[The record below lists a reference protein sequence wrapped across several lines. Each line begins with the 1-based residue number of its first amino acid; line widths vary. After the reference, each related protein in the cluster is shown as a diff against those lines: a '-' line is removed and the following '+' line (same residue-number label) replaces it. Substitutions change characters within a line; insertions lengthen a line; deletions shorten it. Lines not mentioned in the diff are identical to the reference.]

1 MTSRP
6 TEASERALIAILFAT
21 WGFVFLDRMAVLYL
35 APFLVRDLH
44 LDAGQIGLLAG
55 AIAISWAL
63 SALVFGAVSDRL
75 GRKSVLVPMVVAFSV
90 LSAACGLAQNFE
102 QLLVLRI
109 LLGIAEGPC
118 WSVMMALVEENSSP
132 EHRGRNV
139 GVVVGAAAIVG
150 LAAAPVLTTQIA
162 AHWGWRPAFYVA
174 GVPGLVLAALIGL
187 FVREP
192 ARQRTRS
199 QSAREAWTMM
209 STVAKSGNV
218 WACAAGAVGVMA
230 WLFLI
235 NAFGPLY
242 ITEAAHQSATTAG
255 LLMGAAGLG
264 SFLIGLA
271 GPALSD
277 RFGRRPVLAIHALI
291 SIVLP
296 LALLALPLYRTV
308 WLLAGVLF
316 LTQGGQAISAICI
329 VLIPTASV
337 PKNLAATAIGFTT
350 LFGEIFGGCLAPLV
364 AGSLAGR
371 YGIGTPLW
379 MAAGAA
385 LLVFVAALVIH
396 PGPEGRREP
405 SAQLTD

>member
-1 MTSRP
+1 VR
-6 TEASERALIAILFAT
+6 ERALIAILFAT

-44 LDAGQIGLLAG
+44 LDAGQVGLLAG

-75 GRKSVLVPMVVAFSV
+75 GRKTVLVPMVVAFSV

-118 WSVMMALVEENSSP
+118 WSVMMALVEENSNP

-139 GVVVGAAAIVG
+139 GIVVGAAAIVG

-174 GVPGLVLAALIGL
+174 GVPGLVLAVLIAL

-199 QSAREAWTMM
+199 QSARGAWTMM

-242 ITEAAHQSATTAG
+242 ITEAARQSATTAG

-296 LALLALPLYRTV
+296 LALLALPLYRMV

-350 LFGEIFGGCLAPLV
+350 FFGEIFGGCLAPLV
-364 AGSLAGR
+364 AGSLAER
-371 YGIGTPLW
+371 YSIGTPLW

-396 PGPEGRREP
+396 PGPEVRRELP
-405 SAQLTD
+405 AQPTD

>member
-1 MTSRP
+1 MASHP
-6 TEASERALIAILFAT
+6 TDGRERALIAILFAT

-35 APFLVRDLH
+35 APFLMRDLR
-44 LDAGQIGLLAG
+44 LDAAQVGLLAG

-63 SALVFGAVSDRL
+63 SALAFGAVSDRL
-75 GRKSVLVPMVVAFSV
+75 GRKTVLVPMVVAFSV

-139 GVVVGAAAIVG
+139 GIVVGAAAIVG

-174 GVPGLVLAALIGL
+174 GVPGLALAVLIAL

-199 QSAREAWTMM
+199 LSARGAWTMM
-209 STVAKSGNV
+209 STVVKSGNV

-242 ITEAAHQSATTAG
+242 ITEVAHQSATTAG

-264 SFLIGLA
+264 SFCIGLA

-296 LALLALPLYRTV
+296 LALLAQPLYRTE

-350 LFGEIFGGCLAPLV
+350 LFGEVFGGCLAPLV
-364 AGSLAGR
+364 AGSLAER

-379 MAAGAA
+379 MAAGGA

-396 PGPEGRREP
+396 PAPEDRREL
-405 SAQLTD
+405 SAQLAD

>member
-6 TEASERALIAILFAT
+6 TEARERALIAILFAT

-44 LDAGQIGLLAG
+44 LDAAQVGLLAG

-75 GRKSVLVPMVVAFSV
+75 GRKTVLVPMVVAFSV

-139 GVVVGAAAIVG
+139 GIVVGAAAIVG

-174 GVPGLVLAALIGL
+174 GVPGLVLAVLIAL

-199 QSAREAWTMM
+199 LSARGAWTMM
-209 STVAKSGNV
+209 STVVKSGNV

-242 ITEAAHQSATTAG
+242 ITEVAHQSATTAG

-264 SFLIGLA
+264 SFCIGLA

-296 LALLALPLYRTV
+296 LALLVQPLYRTE

-350 LFGEIFGGCLAPLV
+350 LFGEVFGGCLAPLV
-364 AGSLAGR
+364 AGSLAER

-379 MAAGAA
+379 MAAGGA

-396 PGPEGRREP
+396 PAPEVRREL
-405 SAQLTD
+405 SAQPAD